1 MGKCSYR
8 VFAHR
13 HRVWRCAFLG
23 GFQVKRIALRLL
35 PVFLLGFGSPA
46 LAADDDQLKA
56 VIAGDQR
63 PADQKARDQYRHP
76 YETLQFFGIRNDMKV
91 LEIYPGGGWYTQIL
105 APYLKDAGK
114 LTVAVYDRNPK
125 TQKDW
130 MPKYNKQFTDAF
142 VGKSDVYGDIDIVD
156 MVPPSRVD
164 LAPAGSID
172 MILDFRNVHN
182 WIELGDDEVAAGW
195 FKALK
200 KGGVLGIIEHRRS
213 ESKAHD
219 SESGYIHQK
228 RIVDLM
234 VKNGF
239 KLASSSELNSNP
251 KDTTDH
257 PEGVWTLPPGLALG
271 EEKSAEY
278 LAIGESD
285 RMTLKFVKP

>member
-1 MGKCSYR
+1 M
-8 VFAHR
+8 
-13 HRVWRCAFLG
+13 G
-23 GFQVKRIALRLL
+23 GFQVKRIAMRLF
-35 PVFLLGFGSPA
+35 PVFVLGLASPA
-46 LAADDDQLKA
+46 LAAEDDHLKA

-76 YETLQFFGIRNDMKV
+76 YETLRFFGIRNDMKV

-105 APYLKDAGK
+105 APYLKEKGK

-125 TQKDW
+125 TQKEW
-130 MPKYNKQFTDAF
+130 MPKYNKEFMDGF
-142 VGKSDVYGDIDIVD
+142 MGKSDVYGNIAIVD
-156 MVPPSRVD
+156 MVPPDRVD
-164 LAPAGSID
+164 LAPAGSVD
-172 MILDFRNVHN
+172 MILDFRNAHN

-200 KGGVLGIIEHRRS
+200 KGGVLGIIEHRRN
-213 ESKAHD
+213 ESKPHD

-228 RIVDLM
+228 QIVDLM

-239 KLASSSELNSNP
+239 ELAASSELNSNP
-251 KDTTDH
+251 KDTSDH